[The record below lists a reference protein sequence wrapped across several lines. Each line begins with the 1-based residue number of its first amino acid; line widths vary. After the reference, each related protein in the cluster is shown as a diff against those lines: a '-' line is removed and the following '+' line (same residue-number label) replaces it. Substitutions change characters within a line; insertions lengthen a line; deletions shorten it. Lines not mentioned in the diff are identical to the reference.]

1 MVAVEIRGLTVYYG
15 GPTPVLDQVDLSIG
29 DGEAVVVAGP
39 SGGGKTTLLRTIAGL
54 QDPTAGD
61 VLFDGRSVTS
71 LSVRDRDIALIGSEN
86 ALYRHLDVE
95 GNLRFP
101 LDRRGADEERVA
113 DRVSVTARVLRLG
126 GLLSRRPDQLSGG
139 ERQRAGLGRATGRR
153 PNLFMFD
160 EPLAQ
165 VEPGERQRLVTD
177 LRTIQEGM
185 GITTIYVTH
194 DQRELMTLGSRAAI
208 LSDGRLLQVGPPM
221 ELYRRPRDTTVA
233 TFVGNPPMA
242 LVRADL
248 DIAGA
253 SITIAGSTLE
263 LPPALR
269 VSLQDAPRTVLAGLR
284 TEQLRPADGP
294 ADRRRPEGG
303 GARFPL
309 EVVLVAP
316 LGSGIEVTGDLA
328 GRPAS
333 RVTLTVPVHHRVAVG
348 DVIDVVIDLP
358 GIYVFN
364 AATGQALHPPGD

>member
-1 MVAVEIRGLTVYYG
+1 MVAVEIRGLTVHYG
-15 GPTPVLDQVDLSIG
+15 GPAPVLDQVDLSIG

-54 QDPTAGD
+54 QDPSAGD
-61 VLFDGRSVTS
+61 VLFDGQSVTS
-71 LSVRDRDIALIGSEN
+71 LSVRDRDVALIGSEH
-86 ALYRHLDVE
+86 ALYRHMDVE

-101 LDRRGADEERVA
+101 LHRRGADDERIA

-126 GLLSRRPDQLSGG
+126 GLLRRRPNQLSGG

-165 VEPGERQRLVTD
+165 VEPGERQRLVAD

-185 GITTIYVTH
+185 GITTLYVTH

-221 ELYRRPRDTTVA
+221 QLYRRPRDTTVA

-248 DIAGA
+248 DLGTA
-253 SITIAGSTLE
+253 SITIAGRTLD
-263 LPPALR
+263 LPPAMR
-269 VSLQDAPRTVLAGLR
+269 VSLSGAPRTVLAGLR
-284 TEQLRPADGP
+284 PEQVRIADDP
-294 ADRRRPEGG
+294 VDDRSV
-303 GARFPL
+303 RFPL

-316 LGSGIEVTGDLA
+316 LGSSIEVTGDLA

-333 RVTLTVPVHHRVAVG
+333 RVTLTLPVHHRVGVG

-358 GIYVFN
+358 GIYIFN
-364 AATGQALHPPGD
+364 AASGLALHPVPDSFSQ

>member
-1 MVAVEIRGLTVYYG
+1 MVAVEIRQLTVDLG
-15 GPTPVLDQVDLSIG
+15 GPAPVLDDVSMSVD

-61 VLFDGRSVTS
+61 VLFDGRSITS
-71 LSVRDRDIALIGSEN
+71 LSVRDRDVALIGSEN

-101 LDRRGADEERVA
+101 LDRREVDDERIA

-126 GLLSRRPDQLSGG
+126 GLLRRRPQELSGG
-139 ERQRAGLGRATGRR
+139 EQQRAGLGRATARR

-165 VEPGERQRLVTD
+165 VEPGERQRLISD
-177 LRTIQEGM
+177 LRMVQQGM
-185 GITTIYVTH
+185 GITTIFVTH

-208 LSDGRLLQVGPPM
+208 LSDGRLLQMAPPM
-221 ELYRRPRDTTVA
+221 ELYRHPRDTTVA

-242 LVRADL
+242 LVRADVDL
-248 DIAGA
+248 PAA
-253 SITIAGSTLE
+253 SITIAGSTLD
-263 LPPALR
+263 LPPAMR
-269 VSLQDAPRTVLAGLR
+269 VSLEHAPRTVLVGLR
-284 TEQLRPADGP
+284 AEQIRLADQTG
-294 ADRRRPEGG
+294 R

-309 EVVLVAP
+309 DVVLVAP
-316 LGSGIEVTGDLA
+316 LGSGLEITGDLA

-333 RVTLTVPVHHRVAVG
+333 RVTLTVPVQQRVAVG
-348 DVIDVVIDLP
+348 DLLHVAVDLDDL
-358 GIYVFN
+358 YVFN
-364 AATGQALHPPGD
+364 AATGVTLHPPPR